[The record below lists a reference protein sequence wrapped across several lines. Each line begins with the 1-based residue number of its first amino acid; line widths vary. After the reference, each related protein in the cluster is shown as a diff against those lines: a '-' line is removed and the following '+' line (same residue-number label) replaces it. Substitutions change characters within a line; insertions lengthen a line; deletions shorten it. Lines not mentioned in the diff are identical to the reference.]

1 MCQNLNTWG
10 GFWMEQ
16 EAGTDEGE
24 YCEKVR
30 SLPNDR
36 GLQLQCARH
45 CLCLFSYTVKK
56 TMIRRRGE
64 V

>member
-36 GLQLQCARH
+36 GLQLQCAREREMSPPPP
-45 CLCLFSYTVKK
+45 LIIRLNTF
-56 TMIRRRGE
+56 IRRK
-64 V
+64 